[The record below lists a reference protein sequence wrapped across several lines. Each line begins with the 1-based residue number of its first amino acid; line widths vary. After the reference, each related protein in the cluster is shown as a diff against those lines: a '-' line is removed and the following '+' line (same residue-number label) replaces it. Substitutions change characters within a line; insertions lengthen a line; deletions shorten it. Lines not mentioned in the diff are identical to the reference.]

1 MNFAGPLGWPL
12 VQAAYMAAYIT
23 HKSHRGYAL
32 FKVPFDALAP
42 CMWQH
47 NGKLE
52 GFGIK
57 QYHDRG

>member
-1 MNFAGPLGWPL
+1 M
-12 VQAAYMAAYIT
+12 
-23 HKSHRGYAL
+23 

-42 CMWQH
+42 CTLQH

-57 QYHDRG
+57 HYHDRG